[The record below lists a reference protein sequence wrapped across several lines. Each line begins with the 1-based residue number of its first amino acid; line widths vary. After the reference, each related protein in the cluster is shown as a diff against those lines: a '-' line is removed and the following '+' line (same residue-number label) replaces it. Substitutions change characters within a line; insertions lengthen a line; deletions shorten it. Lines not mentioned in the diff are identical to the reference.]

1 MSLTMLASPYWISST
16 SQKEIYTLSTISYK
30 PSRTHSFSLAWKS
43 SSYTSPSSVSHTS
56 ITPINQVATSF
67 RPTQTV
73 RVATTP
79 LFREPQTISNEGL
92 SLFVSLSAN
101 TISQPLT
108 GNTSIQ
114 STPVDNDEELSIFR
128 GKTDSTQSVLSRMT
142 SRSVLH
148 STNTITAFNSVFV
161 NESIG
166 MNQTLGD
173 GDQKATID
181 KVRL

>member
-16 SQKEIYTLSTISYK
+16 SHKEIYTLSTISYK
-30 PSRTHSFSLAWKS
+30 PSRTHSSSLTWKS
-43 SSYTSPSSVSHTS
+43 SSYTLPSSVSHTS

-148 STNTITAFNSVFV
+148 STNTITAFSSVFV

-173 GDQKATID
+173 GDQKAMID